1 MNQEYLARAL
11 TKTVVLLLFWVVFL
25 FSLYLRSEL
34 TMLSI
39 LFDLGKSMVV
49 SGLAWVF
56 LSVILD
62 TLVKS
67 MIHSAREANVDRFRG
82 GLSYHITPPTPEELE
97 WQKRFNSSNKS

>member
-11 TKTVVLLLFWVVFL
+11 TKTVVLILFWVVFL
-25 FSLYLRSEL
+25 FSMYLRSEL
-34 TMLSI
+34 SMLSI

-67 MIHSAREANVDRFRG
+67 MMDSAREANADRFRG

-97 WQKRFNSSNKS
+97 WQKRFNQDNKS